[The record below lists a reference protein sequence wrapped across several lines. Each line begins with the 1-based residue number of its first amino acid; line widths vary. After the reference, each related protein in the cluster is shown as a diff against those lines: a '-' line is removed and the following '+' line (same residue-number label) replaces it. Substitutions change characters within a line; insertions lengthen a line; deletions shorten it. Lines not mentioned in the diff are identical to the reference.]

1 MTAAPA
7 PAPPRRGAR
16 GPGPA
21 EPGRGARAGPRRR
34 RPVLLAS
41 RLRSPGRTELGT
53 APCASP
59 RWHRRR
65 ARPSASRVRG
75 PPAPQPPSPGSG
87 GPQGSFSWKPVATAE
102 KTPGRRPARR
112 HPPRRGNR
120 RLPAGVE
127 PGGGARS
134 GVCGPRGEAP
144 GEAAPRRSR
153 RREGAGARGGGRR
166 RQPRWGR
173 PDSLTRGSRQR
184 PLCPVGAPASAPTAP
199 ASHLTCQHRSPVSL
213 LALPTLARRPGLPP
227 ASLCPIEAISPF
239 GLRWVTSAAATP
251 PASSC
256 GSSGLLGPCSRL
268 WARAWFCTWCCLSF
282 CKFLK
287 VGALSYPA

>member
-1 MTAAPA
+1 ME
-7 PAPPRRGAR
+7 
-16 GPGPA
+16 GPGPGCA
-21 EPGRGARAGPRRR
+21 ARVGKP
-34 RPVLLAS
+34 
-41 RLRSPGRTELGT
+41 
-53 APCASP
+53 
-59 RWHRRR
+59 R
-65 ARPSASRVRG
+65 ARQRRVG
-75 PPAPQPPSPGSG
+75 P
-87 GPQGSFSWKPVATAE
+87 
-102 KTPGRRPARR
+102 
-112 HPPRRGNR
+112 
-120 RLPAGVE
+120 
-127 PGGGARS
+127 
-134 GVCGPRGEAP
+134 
-144 GEAAPRRSR
+144 AA
-153 RREGAGARGGGRR
+153 AKAQVRGGGRR